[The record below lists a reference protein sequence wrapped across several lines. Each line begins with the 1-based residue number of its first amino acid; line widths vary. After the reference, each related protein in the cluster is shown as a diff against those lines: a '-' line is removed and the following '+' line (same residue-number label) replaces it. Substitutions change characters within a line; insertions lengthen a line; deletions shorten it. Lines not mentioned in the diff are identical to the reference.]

1 MKSKEAAVW
10 SAVRADSVPTMA
22 EYYNEHGS
30 IVCNLQYAGQGQ
42 TGADRGGQGP
52 RRILT
57 INLTCQERYRST
69 WPSRGIRNSV
79 TNSIPPRTG

>member
-42 TGADRGGQGP
+42 TGADRGGQ
-52 RRILT
+52 R
-57 INLTCQERYRST
+57 
-69 WPSRGIRNSV
+69 
-79 TNSIPPRTG
+79 RTGAS